1 MTQSNKPT
9 VGFWIISAIAFVWN
23 LMGVL
28 NYLEQAYM
36 TEDVK
41 ALLPEG
47 QRQYMETVPAWAT
60 AAFAIA
66 VFTGILGCL
75 ALLFRKKIAKS
86 FLFVSFLGVISQ
98 MSHGFMSGIK
108 DVYGPGG
115 IAMPILIIGLAVFL
129 VWYSR
134 QVDEKRWLS

>member
-28 NYLEQAYM
+28 NYLSQAYM

-47 QRQYMETVPAWAT
+47 QRQYMETVPPWAT

-66 VFTGILGCL
+66 VFTGVLGCL

-98 MSHGFMSGIK
+98 MAHGFMSGIK